1 MTIHVKHFK
10 QNMLVYGSN
19 VYNWPEGIREAGLKA
34 LDRSPELQ
42 ALLADEECF
51 ERALKMRKYEEP
63 SIDLSERIISAT
75 QHMKKKERSNPG
87 GFFSELLWEFSLP
100 KPALTAVF
108 VSLIFALII
117 GFSMSF
123 SNPSWYV
130 SAEQYKTNLEE
141 FLYYEGEVL

>member
-1 MTIHVKHFK
+1 MTIYVKHFK
-10 QNMLVYGSN
+10 QNMLVYGSD

-63 SIDLSERIISAT
+63 GIDLSERIISAT

-87 GFFSELLWEFSLP
+87 GFFSDLLREFSLP

-108 VSLIFALII
+108 VSLIFALIV
-117 GFSMSF
+117 GFATSF
-123 SNPSWYV
+123 SNPSWNV